1 MLKLITV
8 VGICVTCPSLLAAD
22 APTADT
28 GSVVRTV
35 NWEKEFRPIYSE
47 AASYPRAT
55 ALSDGRVLVAF
66 AHPTSVGRAI
76 ACVFSSDGGK
86 TWTGY
91 RRICEHPTPVDLD
104 NTFPLQLTDGTVLV
118 SADLHQGLT
127 YGLPAG
133 SNRSVGPVV

>member
-8 VGICVTCPSLLAAD
+8 VGICVTCPPLLAAD

-28 GSVVRTV
+28 GSVVRTAT
-35 NWEKEFRPIYSE
+35 WEKEFRPIYSE

-66 AHPTSVGRAI
+66 AHPTSVGKAI
-76 ACVFSSDGGK
+76 ACVFSNDGGK